1 MYLEASNW
9 YLAGEKM
16 TSFTKYEKVDHL
28 NLKYKEFFIY
38 RVAMTANAV
47 QAKYSSADLV

>member
-9 YLAGEKM
+9 YLAGEKI

-38 RVAMTANAV
+38 RAEMTANAM
-47 QAKYSSADLV
+47 QNKYYSADLV